1 MADATLSLYR
11 EVVGTE
17 GELVE
22 SGGPSRRQGRVQR
35 VGLYEE
41 FGQIGPECYLLFLMG
56 LQCSSNTFE
65 ITDQRFSGSDALDL
79 LVP

>member
-11 EVVGTE
+11 EVFGTE

-35 VGLYEE
+35 VGWYEE
-41 FGQIGPECYLLFLMG
+41 FGQSGPECYLLFQMG
-56 LQCSSNTFE
+56 LQCSNTFE
-65 ITDQRFSGSDALDL
+65 ITDQRFPGRDASDL